1 MYITCSINVH
11 VYITCA
17 LTFVLLVLLYSFCMF
32 QIEFS
37 PSTVDITTDMST
49 LIGQLVSCTSDFKR
63 LSQILNKKSTKVNSQ
78 SACSTDHFVLLFSQ
92 YSMLLRMMRRSTR

>member
-17 LTFVLLVLLYSFCMF
+17 LTFVLLVLYSFCMF

-63 LSQILNKKSTKVNSQ
+63 LSQILNKKSTKVKIVRV
-78 SACSTDHFVLLFSQ
+78 HVVLIILF
-92 YSMLLRMMRRSTR
+92 YCLANIPCY